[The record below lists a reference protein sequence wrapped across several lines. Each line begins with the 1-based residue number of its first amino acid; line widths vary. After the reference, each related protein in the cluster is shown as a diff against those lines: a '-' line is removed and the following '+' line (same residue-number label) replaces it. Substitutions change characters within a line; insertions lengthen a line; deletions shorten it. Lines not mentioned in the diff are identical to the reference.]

1 MVVNQDDP
9 CAGILFHKN
18 RSRNLPFID
27 KSGKMQSSDAPRAAP
42 MTRIRKN
49 SQVQNPRTT
58 RLQAYFNR
66 LLNQSYELESEFS
79 KEKEAYAA
87 KELDLSLLKSEKN
100 KLEYELDKEK
110 EARAYKELCMSRLD
124 SEKKELKSQLGKER
138 TAHHLT
144 RNDLS
149 RSKSH
154 TASAY
159 KERDKIKKSHD
170 LLRTEKNELQ
180 NEVEMLE
187 DEISTMQDE
196 KDAILK
202 KMAEQGSELEEAYT
216 HMKYAMLRVK
226 VRDNL
231 GANICTHN
239 TNEFPFR
246 LRTSSL
252 LHPR

>member
-1 MVVNQDDP
+1 MVVKQDDP

-18 RSRNLPFID
+18 RLLNLQSIN
-27 KSGKMQSSDAPRAAP
+27 KSGKMNSSDAPRAAP
-42 MTRIRKN
+42 ETRIRKN
-49 SQVQNPRTT
+49 RQVPNPRTA

-66 LLNQSYELESEFS
+66 LLNQSDELETELS

-100 KLEYELDKEK
+100 KLESELAKE
-110 EARAYKELCMSRLD
+110 EAAHAETELCRYSLE
-124 SEKKELKSQLGKER
+124 SEKKQLNSQLGKER
-138 TAHHLT
+138 TAHQVT

-149 RSKSH
+149 RYKSR
-154 TASAY
+154 TAY
-159 KERDKIKKSHD
+159 LYEERDKVKRSHN
-170 LLRTEKNELQ
+170 LLQTEKNKLQ
-180 NEVEMLE
+180 NRVEMLE
-187 DEISTMQDE
+187 GEISTMQDE

-252 LHPR
+252 LHRR